1 MNNHSSAT
9 GDKPVKLV
17 VVEDEPFTR
26 RLLEQFLS
34 QRGFEVAT
42 FAGAKEAMRHIRT
55 FDVDVLIS
63 DLDLGAP
70 PSGVDLLARARL
82 DFPQMALIA
91 LTAHSNPLLAAPGR
105 LPTGLTYLVKT
116 DFDSLESLVEAI
128 TGTLKA
134 RKRGHEPRIDSYS
147 VTPAQAEVLRMLAEG
162 LSNESIAEKR
172 GVSKRAA
179 EALVQRTLHTL
190 GLTRDSGKNPRV
202 EAVRLWQQGRV
213 EVR

>member
-1 MNNHSSAT
+1 MTTAAPKLAT
-9 GDKPVKLV
+9 RLLL
-17 VVEDEPFTR
+17 VEDEPFTR

-34 QRGFEVAT
+34 QRGFEVVA
-42 FAGAKEAMRHIRT
+42 FAGAKEAMRHLRNSA
-55 FDVDVLIS
+55 VDVLVS

-82 DFPQMALIA
+82 DFPQLPLIA

-105 LPTGLTYLVKT
+105 LPTGITYLVKT
-116 DFDSLESLVEAI
+116 DFDSLEALVDAI
-128 TGTLKA
+128 TGTMTSRPNRVEQRL
-134 RKRGHEPRIDSYS
+134 GDFI
-147 VTPAQAEVLRMLAEG
+147 VTSAQAEVLRMLAEG
-162 LSNESIAEKR
+162 LSNDAIAAHR

-190 GLTRDSGKNPRV
+190 GLTRDSGRNPRV
-202 EAVRLWQQGRV
+202 EAVRLWQQGRI

>member
-1 MNNHSSAT
+1 
-9 GDKPVKLV
+9 

-26 RLLEQFLS
+26 RLLADFLS
-34 QRGFEVAT
+34 QRGYDVT
-42 FAGAKEAMRHIRT
+42 PFAGAKEAMGHLRQSR
-55 FDVDVLIS
+55 VDVLVA

-82 DFPQMALIA
+82 DFPHVALIA
-91 LTAHSNPLLAAPGR
+91 LAAPGQ
-105 LPTGLTYLVKT
+105 LPPSVTYLVKT
-116 DFDSLESLVEAI
+116 DFDSLDALVDAI
-128 TGTLKA
+128 SGTLQSQ
-134 RKRGHEPRIDSYS
+134 RKRELASDLFT
-147 VTPAQAEVLRMLAEG
+147 VTAAQAEVLRMLAEG
-162 LSNESIAEKR
+162 LSNEAIAERR

-190 GLTRDSGKNPRV
+190 GLNRESGKNPRV

>member
-1 MNNHSSAT
+1 MSIRSTAAADRPT
-9 GDKPVKLV
+9 RLV
-17 VVEDEPFTR
+17 IVEDEPFTR
-26 RLLEQFLS
+26 RLLEQFLR
-34 QRGFEVAT
+34 QRGFEVAS
-42 FAGAKEAMRHIRT
+42 FAGAKEAMRHIRS
-55 FDVDVLIS
+55 FEVDVLIS
-63 DLDLGAP
+63 DLDLGTP

-82 DFPQMALIA
+82 DFPQLALIA
-91 LTAHSNPLLAAPGR
+91 LTAHSNPVLAAPGR
-105 LPTGLTYLVKT
+105 LPADLTYLVKT

-128 TGTLKA
+128 TGTLHA
-134 RKRGHEPRIDSYS
+134 RKRRAERRADVYL

-162 LSNESIAEKR
+162 LSNESIAERR

-190 GLTRDSGKNPRV
+190 GLTRDTGKNPRV